1 MSKFMGKEIMISET
15 VNVSLLYSELV
26 KPGLK
31 KGEQKFCFKL
41 FILYWIVLTNK
52 QRWDRGTAEDLSC
65 TRTCI
70 HSPPDSK
77 GIRILERFS
86 AELKEQMDEWL

>member
-41 FILYWIVLTNK
+41 FILYWI
-52 QRWDRGTAEDLSC
+52 DRGTAEGLSS

-86 AELKEQMDEWL
+86 AELKE